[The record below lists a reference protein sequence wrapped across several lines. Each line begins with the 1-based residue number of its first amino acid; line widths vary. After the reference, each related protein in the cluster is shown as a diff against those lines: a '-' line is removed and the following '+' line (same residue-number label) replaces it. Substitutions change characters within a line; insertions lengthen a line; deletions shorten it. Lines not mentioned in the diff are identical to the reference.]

1 MTSSHSVTA
10 DRHDVITFRR
20 LIWPEAEVLYYNT
33 VLNKSKDWGVS
44 PFGWYFYSAIPRAMS
59 ATLVLVPVGAAMDS
73 RVRASLF
80 L

>member
-1 MTSSHSVTA
+1 M
-10 DRHDVITFRR
+10 
-20 LIWPEAEVLYYNT
+20 LYYNT